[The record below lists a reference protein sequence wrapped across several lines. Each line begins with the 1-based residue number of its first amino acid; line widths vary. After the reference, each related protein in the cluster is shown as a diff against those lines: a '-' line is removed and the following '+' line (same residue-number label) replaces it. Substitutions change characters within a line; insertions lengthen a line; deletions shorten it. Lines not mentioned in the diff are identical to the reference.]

1 MVALATV
8 GIVQNWLHRYAPQEL
23 AARWDNVGLQ
33 IGNPDSTVEKIL
45 VALDPSLEVFK
56 EAKNLGC
63 DLIITHHPLFF
74 KPISHIILNEPV
86 GKIISLAMVN
96 EIALL
101 AAHTNLDVTPGGVND
116 TLAEVLHL
124 ENIKT
129 VNQTGD
135 VSEDSEIAAM
145 CRTGEFPQPL
155 TVCEV
160 SSLLKRNLGLSFLRL
175 VAEDQSH
182 PVKKVLVCS
191 GSGAQAIPL
200 ATRLG
205 YDALITG
212 DLKYHDA
219 MLALGR
225 KLIVFDVGH
234 FSSEYVIVEKL
245 VEYLKME
252 AKQDRVDVTAVA
264 SSKEKD
270 PFMIV

>member
-1 MVALATV
+1 MVGLATV
-8 GIVQNWLHRYAPQEL
+8 NIVQNWIHHYAPPEL
-23 AARWDNVGLQ
+23 AAPWDNVGLQ
-33 IGNPDSTVEKIL
+33 IGNPDATVEKIL

-56 EAKNLGC
+56 EAKDLGC
-63 DLIITHHPLFF
+63 ELIVTHHPLFF

-86 GKIISLAMVN
+86 GKFISLAIVN
-96 EIALL
+96 EIALM
-101 AAHTNLDVTPGGVND
+101 AAHTNLDAAPGGVND

-124 ENIKT
+124 ENIKI

-135 VSEDSEIAAM
+135 DSEDSEVAAM
-145 CRTGEFPQPL
+145 CRTGEFPQSSM
-155 TVCEV
+155 VGEV
-160 SSLLKRNLGLSFLRL
+160 SSLLKRKLGLSFLRL
-175 VAEDQSH
+175 VAEDESRL
-182 PVKKVLVCS
+182 VKKVLVCS
-191 GSGAQAIPL
+191 GSGARAIPL

-219 MLALGR
+219 MLALSR

-245 VEYLKME
+245 VECLKRRAE
-252 AKQDRVDVTAVA
+252 QDGVDVTVVA
-264 SSKEKD
+264 SSTEKD